1 MLKII
6 GVDCQ
11 CWFSKFQRY
20 FRPPPYIFRN
30 ADYCFGASCAFFLF
44 LCVLWCTCYCYRS
57 SSIIFQ
63 TRVCKVNQKVDRD
76 MWTSDTHKPEFLY
89 NVRNLTK
96 TGWKLTTGTHCFEC
110 LMRTAICLCV
120 FLRPGYFF
128 QCLFRD
134 FQCVPLPK
142 YKVSGIYKP
151 QICRKLAAR
160 LRLIFAA
167 RLPQT
172 RFSYANYFSGA
183 LFWHTMCAASMQ
195 CTVAAH
201 CTGTQCAP
209 QVCSAQLSRTILA
222 HNVRRTGKFAAHSC
236 RALFWHT
243 MCAVQVSLQH
253 TVVAHYS
260 GTQCAPYR

>member
-1 MLKII
+1 MSIPRIAKDFRGTSRFKRILFFSAWELKAQ
-6 GVDCQ
+6 V
-11 CWFSKFQRY
+11 
-20 FRPPPYIFRN
+20 
-30 ADYCFGASCAFFLF
+30 
-44 LCVLWCTCYCYRS
+44 
-57 SSIIFQ
+57 
-63 TRVCKVNQKVDRD
+63 
-76 MWTSDTHKPEFLY
+76 
-89 NVRNLTK
+89 
-96 TGWKLTTGTHCFEC
+96 EC
-110 LMRTAICLCV
+110 C
-120 FLRPGYFF
+120 
-128 QCLFRD
+128 
-134 FQCVPLPK
+134 PLPK

-167 RLPQT
+167 RLLQT

-183 LFWHTMCAASMQ
+183 LFWHTMCAASLQ
-195 CTVAAH
+195 RTVAAH

-243 MCAVQVSLQH
+243 MCAVQVSVQL

-260 GTQCAPYR
+260 CVPQLCGAQLPCTALFCPPPPPYPYPPHPTPPLVYHPHRHIFF